1 MAVVFEDGE
10 SVEAGGSGEGSSSSL
25 LFSSISDSPSEGNF
39 KGWSGA
45 VGSMIDL
52 ADEELYESRGMVDS
66 VSQVIRS
73 VEVAGKELLEQFHP
87 SSTGSQLS
95 IVIFFWYPFFRS
107 SMHSKVYSDF
117 QGIRQVQS
125 R

>member
-10 SVEAGGSGEGSSSSL
+10 SVEAGGSGEESSSSL
-25 LFSSISDSPSEGNF
+25 LFSSISDSLSEGNF
-39 KGWSGA
+39 KGWSVA

-87 SSTGSQLS
+87 SSIGSQLS
-95 IVIFFWYPFFRS
+95 IVIFFLVSILP
-107 SMHSKVYSDF
+107 KLNALEGL
-117 QGIRQVQS
+117 Q
-125 R
+125 